1 MIGNKIRI
9 SYLGK
14 LVLKGHKRNR
24 ARARAFVAKERK
36 KERKNPSSSSSS
48 MGKTLAATGRVLLS
62 SLFLF
67 AGLNKY
73 HALVAS
79 STLSDF
85 HLLEHSLAPRFAETR
100 AALSASLASM
110 FPSRFSLDEQ
120 KIMEQLLLIDDAS
133 VAMFG
138 TVVELL
144 GAVLLMFNF
153 TLGSKLLMLFIA
165 CVTPVMHPFWRREE
179 LSAAREIEAIMFW
192 KNVAIFGALMMHV
205 GMSKE
210 EAKNKEK
217 EE

>member
-1 MIGNKIRI
+1 
-9 SYLGK
+9 L
-14 LVLKGHKRNR
+14 
-24 ARARAFVAKERK
+24 RK
-36 KERKNPSSSSSS
+36 KETTPVLLILLVVVVV

-120 KIMEQLLLIDDAS
+120 KIMDQLLLIDDAS
-133 VAMFG
+133 VAMIG